1 MAEETVSR
9 ALEKVAKEDGA
20 REDLRA
26 GRLLSEVWS
35 KYRVL

>member
-1 MAEETVSR
+1 VT
-9 ALEKVAKEDGA
+9 KEDGA

-35 KYRVL
+35 EYRVL